1 MDDTLRI
8 STKPVGELT
17 WIAGGEVDECSV
29 SLRFFGDD
37 LDPDIMTIIMGVRP
51 TISYRKGDIFRGKTY
66 DKIQKT
72 GSWRYRTQRS
82 GGISLE
88 EQMNNLFNLLP
99 ADLEIWHDLKKFDPD
114 LFCGLWLKEWNRS
127 LDLSS
132 EILMRI
138 AERGLRIGLDI
149 YFDGDETD

>member
-1 MDDTLRI
+1 MDDLLRI
-8 STKPVGELT
+8 STNPVGELT
-17 WIAGGEVDECSV
+17 WVAGGEVDECSV

-37 LDPDIMTIIMGVRP
+37 LDPDVMTTIMGVCP

-72 GSWRYRTQRS
+72 GSWRYRTQRV
-82 GGISLE
+82 GDISLE

-99 ADLEIWHDLKKFDPD
+99 ADLEVWRELKKFDPD
-114 LFCGLWLKEWNRS
+114 LFCGLWIKEWNRS
-127 LDLSS
+127 LNLSS
-132 EILMRI
+132 EILIRI

>member
-1 MDDTLRI
+1 MDDILRI
-8 STKPVGELT
+8 PTKPVGELT
-17 WIAGGEVDECSV
+17 WIAGGEVDESSV

-37 LDPDIMTIIMGVRP
+37 LDPDIMTTIMAVCP
-51 TISYRKGDIFRGKTY
+51 TISHRKGDIFRGETY

-82 GGISLE
+82 AGISLE

-99 ADLEIWHDLKKFDPD
+99 ADLEVWRELKKFDPN

>member
-1 MDDTLRI
+1 MDDILRI
-8 STKPVGELT
+8 PTKPVGEFT
-17 WIAGGEVDECSV
+17 WIAGGEVDEYSV

-37 LDPDIMTIIMGVRP
+37 LDPDIMTAIMGVCP
-51 TISYRKGDIFRGKTY
+51 TISYRKGDIFRRKTH

-72 GSWRYRTQRS
+72 GSWRYRNQRS
-82 GGISLE
+82 GDISLE
-88 EQMNNLFNLLP
+88 EQINNLFNLLP
-99 ADLEIWHDLKKFDPD
+99 ADLEIWRDLKRFDPN

-127 LDLSS
+127 FDLSS
-132 EILMRI
+132 EVLMRI